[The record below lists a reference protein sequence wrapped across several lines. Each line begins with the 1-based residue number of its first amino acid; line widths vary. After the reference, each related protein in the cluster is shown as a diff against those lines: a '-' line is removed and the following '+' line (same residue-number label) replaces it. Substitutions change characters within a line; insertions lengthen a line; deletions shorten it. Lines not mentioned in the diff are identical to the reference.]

1 MQHEDRLIHFSTEL
15 FFPPFQLKAP
25 VLQRLYYELSQLP
38 GMGYDS
44 IELGKQGPP
53 RFHSKRGEKTQ
64 SLAIFLPDRVLM
76 VEEWVDMPL
85 SVFLDKTREV
95 ARRMIDAFEFEAY
108 TAQTAT
114 VRSTFAL
121 THFDDA
127 RVFLLDHVC
136 SQSGRIGPHFQRPI
150 MVGGIRFVLPHAPNI
165 PGDLHVII
173 ESYRHSRN
181 EVFVE
186 AKSVYSALHATASEV
201 SALAE
206 NIEHTHGFIRN
217 NIFNY
222 LQQYDVN
229 PEA

>member
-114 VRSTFAL
+114 VRSTFAFNSL
-121 THFDDA
+121 NSY
-127 RVFLLDHVC
+127 C
-136 SQSGRIGPHFQRPI
+136 SQMLIYAGVSVIQIQNSVKQWNNGR
-150 MVGGIRFVLPHAPNI
+150 
-165 PGDLHVII
+165 
-173 ESYRHSRN
+173 
-181 EVFVE
+181 
-186 AKSVYSALHATASEV
+186 
-201 SALAE
+201 
-206 NIEHTHGFIRN
+206 
-217 NIFNY
+217 
-222 LQQYDVN
+222 
-229 PEA
+229 